1 MAITLTAARNRHIE
15 FVASVPL
22 DVINAMYFT
31 ALAESHEGLDDW
43 PVRTRARMDPG
54 LRDEL
59 DLLVSF
65 PHGDAGVLG
74 ALNDLLFLHRETWGS
89 VDDLLRFVR
98 EMPPGGSA
106 DVSEPGIRG
115 LALHALRWPSDAP
128 IDPATAASDRDAIV
142 RALDDHAVTP
152 VRNDGASLIAL
163 FDEPE
168 RMRALLLTVIRRF
181 YDEHY
186 RPDEERRVACLER
199 SVAAHRHDAAADPV
213 ELSRRLTGRNVTCL
227 ETVCAGDQ
235 DKAGEPRAFMFVP
248 SFDGGPYNSCVNLPD
263 LHALYYPCEPRFRDM
278 PAGLDESTQRLA
290 LVCKALGDEQ
300 RLRILALLRDG
311 ELYAQEIVERL
322 GLHQSVV
329 SRHLGF
335 MRAVGLV
342 NARRQNNMKFFSL
355 NQEMGAELQRAL
367 DAFMP
372 LPNTPASPGKE
383 ALRARAATV
392 RP

>member
-1 MAITLTAARNRHIE
+1 MAITLAAARSRHIE

-22 DVINAMYFT
+22 DLLNAMYFT
-31 ALAESHEGLDDW
+31 SLAESHEGLDEW
-43 PVRTRARMDPG
+43 PVNTRARMDAA

-59 DLLVSF
+59 DLLFSY
-65 PHGDAGVLG
+65 PHGEPGLMG
-74 ALNDLLFLHRETWGS
+74 ALNDLMFLHREAWGT

-98 EMPPGGSA
+98 DLPAGGTA
-106 DVSEPGIRG
+106 DPATPGIQG
-115 LALHALRWPSDAP
+115 LALRALQWPCDAPFDAPEGVTGHEAISAALR
-128 IDPATAASDRDAIV
+128 
-142 RALDDHAVTP
+142 DHADMQHHGD
-152 VRNDGASLIAL
+152 RAAL
-163 FDEPE
+163 MPMFDDPE
-168 RMRALLLTVIRRF
+168 RTRARVMTLIRRF

-186 RPDEERRVACLER
+186 RPDEDRRVACMER
-199 SVAAHRHDAAADPV
+199 SAASHRGDVARDPV
-213 ELSRRLTGRNVTCL
+213 ELSRGLTGRNVSCL
-227 ETVCAGDQ
+227 ETVCGSEQ
-235 DKAGEPRAFMFVP
+235 TWHVFVP
-248 SFDGGPYNSCVNLPD
+248 SVDVGPYNSCVNLPD
-263 LHALYYPCEPRFRDM
+263 LHALYYPCEARFRDM
-278 PAGLDESTQRLA
+278 PADLDESTQRLA

-311 ELYAQEIVERL
+311 ELYAQEIVERI

-342 NARRQNNMKFFSL
+342 NSRRQNNMKFFSL

-372 LPNTPASPGKE
+372 LAVAPASPGKE